1 MKKPDVITLCETKL
15 HKNSTFDLE
24 GYEVEKS
31 NLKTGKEGIL
41 VAAKE
46 GTFCRMK
53 KTYESED
60 RNIATVEINYPQ
72 DAVRFVVVH
81 GPQEDAPQETR
92 EDFFENLM
100 AEIERCLSAG
110 NRLIISG
117 DFNAK
122 LEQNNGQLLECKG
135 NGKTLKELI
144 EKYDLRVINFK
155 PDTDGQWT
163 RIQRKGDG
171 ICKSIIDY
179 IITDSSTEEKT
190 KKYINR

>member
-1 MKKPDVITLCETKL
+1 MKRKRVKKKLENQENIELFYNNINGLISKQDSLGHIVQMKKPDVITLCETKL

-31 NLKTGKEGIL
+31 NLKAGKEGVL

-46 GTFCRMK
+46 GTFCRME

-100 AEIERCLSAG
+100 AEIERCLSA
-110 NRLIISG
+110 
-117 DFNAK
+117 
-122 LEQNNGQLLECKG
+122 
-135 NGKTLKELI
+135 
-144 EKYDLRVINFK
+144 
-155 PDTDGQWT
+155 
-163 RIQRKGDG
+163 
-171 ICKSIIDY
+171 DY
-179 IITDSSTEEKT
+179 I
-190 KKYINR
+190 RRL